1 MYPTSDFKDI
11 GIRKSEFVARTH
23 FFCLD
28 SFWGEGTVFY
38 PLWWHVTRD
47 NASIFHEFF
56 KYVSFRS
63 VYKRNSLFLAE
74 NPCSKLGRIKIINV
88 LYLQRLPTK
97 NERLEVE
104 PFWIM
109 KFFCATPTR
118 FCPPPPLLKPLI
130 LTKYLILFYLYKRT
144 VYLLKY

>member
-1 MYPTSDFKDI
+1 MYTTSDFKDI

-97 NERLEVE
+97 NEQLEGEVE
-104 PFWIM
+104 ERIRSDWKKNEQGINEHQLEALVLEPINM
-109 KFFCATPTR
+109 NPPSPTFR
-118 FCPPPPLLKPLI
+118 L
-130 LTKYLILFYLYKRT
+130 
-144 VYLLKY
+144 